1 MTRLWSV
8 LLLLLLSAIP
18 AAAQRPWVDPRL
30 RILELRT
37 PPVAGD
43 PADEPGEV
51 ARGEHP
57 GRSKLRAPLLLQRTR
72 GGDARVPL
80 LVELRTLGALQE
92 IRGLGG
98 EVGSVIGRIATIR
111 IPVSAMPALGRL
123 TSLARV
129 EAARSMHLHND
140 SAASASRVDEVRRQ
154 LGGSFL
160 GSTGRGVLVGVI
172 DTGLDYAHDD
182 FLDASGVP
190 RTLFL
195 WDQVTGRICG
205 PERLRDRTC
214 GSGDPNG
221 HGTHVTG
228 IAAGDGSAPHPDSS
242 GAFRYAGVAPEADL
256 MAVRFSFSDADLV
269 DGVAWMFEKA
279 DSLGR
284 PAVVNISLGTL
295 FGPHDGTSLI
305 EQALDSLSGPGRII
319 VTSAGNSGNA
329 DNTSPRLT
337 DLLVHGQAEPGPGT
351 PQALTFRI
359 TPYQPSSR
367 SCDDFVLLDL
377 WYGGAQAV
385 TFDVRRPGGSTV
397 TAVTGQEVADDH
409 PGGRVD
415 IFAPAE
421 PYPGNGDR
429 NAIILLSGCGN
440 SGSPSEG
447 IWTLRL
453 SSEDTPSEP
462 LDLWIVGYRLG
473 RNGFARGQ
481 TGFDNRQSIGTPA
494 TAHQVI
500 AVGAYASRL
509 CWPTATSPSTC
520 MDDLFGFTQPI
531 GDIAFFSSAGPTRDG
546 RIKPE
551 ITAPGMMIMSSRARG
566 IFTPG
571 PLVAPSGQ
579 HRVELGT
586 SMSSPH
592 VAGAVALLLQRDPA
606 MTPDQVIATL
616 TGTAAAD
623 AFTAYD
629 WSDGSTGLPN
639 EQWGW
644 GKLDARAALETL
656 VTPGVASEL
665 WLSVRTDTMPLGAT
679 LDIRAILIDAFGDS
693 LAGPDSWTSANTA
706 VATVS
711 PTGVVT
717 PVGLGATTVTASS
730 GGFSEAVQIV
740 VTEPARLIVEAAAL
754 PSPAEPPTSPAG
766 TRLPLLDLR
775 LVNAGYEGVL
785 IDSLGFALVGR
796 DPAARFILVHDVDD
810 DGSMD
815 GNEPVLADTTLALD
829 GDSAVVV
836 LTPDLVVAAHDTI
849 DVIAAFELSGAVPNG
864 ARFQVLFLPELTSSI
879 GLRSGAAD
887 VRTDPTATVASGI
900 TGTSV
905 LAGGELFNLSEN
917 PIRSDARRLVLN
929 FGAPPSSA
937 AIYTLRGARVIDL
950 MPLLEPSGLRVEWD
964 LRTERGGAVAP
975 GVYFL
980 IVRIGDGLVRKKL
993 IVARAFGGDDD

>member
-1 MTRLWSV
+1 MRRSSFV
-8 LLLLLLSAIP
+8 VFLLFL
-18 AAAQRPWVDPRL
+18 AAAPGVAQQPWVDPRL
-30 RILELRT
+30 RLLELTT
-37 PPVAGD
+37 PPVAGE
-43 PADEPGEV
+43 PAGETGPV
-51 ARGEHP
+51 SRGEHP
-57 GRSKLRAPLLLQRTR
+57 GRSRLRAPLLLQRGR
-72 GGDARVPL
+72 AGDARVPL
-80 LVELRTLGALQE
+80 LVELRSPGAVQE
-92 IRGLGG
+92 IRALGG
-98 EVGSVIGRIATIR
+98 EVGRVIGRIATVR
-111 IPVSAMPALGRL
+111 IPPSAVPALGRL

-129 EAARSMHLHND
+129 EAARPMDLHND
-140 SAASASRVDEVRRQ
+140 SAASASRIDDVRRQ

-160 GSTGRGVLVGVI
+160 GSTGRGVLFGII
-172 DTGLDYAHDD
+172 DTGLDYGHED

-205 PERLRDRTC
+205 PERLRARTC

-221 HGTHVTG
+221 HGTHVAG

-242 GAFRYAGVAPEADL
+242 GAFRYAGVAPEADI
-256 MAVRFSFSDADLV
+256 MAVRFSFFDADLI

-279 DSLGR
+279 DSVGK

-305 EQALDSLSGPGRII
+305 EQALDSLSGPGRIV

-329 DNTSPRLT
+329 DNTSPVLT
-337 DLLVHGQAEPGPGT
+337 DLLVHGQARPGPGS
-351 PQALTFRI
+351 PDAVTFRI
-359 TPYQPSSR
+359 TAYQPSSR
-367 SCDDFVLLDL
+367 ACEDFVLLDL
-377 WYGGAQAV
+377 WYDGAQTV
-385 TFDVRRPGGSTV
+385 TFEVRRPDGSTV
-397 TAVTGQEVADDH
+397 TAVTGQEVAEDH
-409 PGGRVD
+409 AAGRVD
-415 IFAPAE
+415 IFAPAD
-421 PYPGNGDR
+421 PYPGNGDH
-429 NAIILLSGCGN
+429 NALILLSGCGT
-440 SGSPSEG
+440 SGSPAEG
-447 IWTLRL
+447 VWTIGM
-453 SSEDTPSEP
+453 SSNDTPAEP
-462 LDLWIVGYRLG
+462 LDLWIVGYTLG
-473 RNGFARGQ
+473 RNGFALGQ
-481 TGFDNRQSIGTPA
+481 RGFDNTQSIGTPA

-509 CWPTATSPSTC
+509 CWPTAVGPSAC
-520 MDDLFGFTQPI
+520 IDDLFGFTQPI

-551 ITAPGMMIMSSRARG
+551 ITAPGMMVMSSRAGG
-566 IFTPG
+566 IFTRDQ
-571 PLVAPSGQ
+571 LVAPSRR

-592 VAGAVALLLQRDPA
+592 VAGAVALLLQHDPG

-616 TGTAAAD
+616 TGTAAVD
-623 AFTAYD
+623 GFTAFD
-629 WSDGSTGLPN
+629 WSDGSTGVPN

-656 VTPGVASEL
+656 VTPGVATEL

-679 LDIRAILIDAFGDS
+679 LDIRAIIIDAFGDS
-693 LAGPDSWTSANTA
+693 LGGPESWTSANPA

-717 PVGLGATTVTASS
+717 PVALGATTVTATG
-730 GGFSEAVQIV
+730 GGFSEAVEIV

-754 PSPAEPPTSPAG
+754 SSPSEPSGSRAG
-766 TRLPLLDLR
+766 ARLPLLDMR
-775 LVNAGYEGVL
+775 LIADGHEGVL

-796 DPAARFILVHDVDD
+796 DPAARFVLVHDIDD
-810 DGSMD
+810 DGFLD
-815 GNEPVLADTTLALD
+815 AAEPILADTTVALA
-829 GDSAVVV
+829 GDSVVVV

-864 ARFQVLFLPELTSSI
+864 ATFQALFLPDLTSSI
-879 GLRSGAAD
+879 GLRSGADD
-887 VRTDPTATVASGI
+887 VRTDPAAVVASGI

-929 FGAPPSSA
+929 FGTPPASA

-950 MPLLEPSGLRVEWD
+950 MPLLEPSGVRVEWD
-964 LRTERGGAVAP
+964 LRTDRGGVVAP

-993 IVARAFGGDDD
+993 IVARAFGAGDD